1 MSDCYRWIDPWAEI
15 EAARKLPA
23 PQLGEMQTLGVIV
36 LAAGGMV
43 EVMPHH
49 IQDLFSHD
57 LNVERRFD
65 RMSYVYT
72 VIKNRES
79 DCMTYEING

>member
-15 EAARKLPA
+15 EAVRKLPA
-23 PQLGEMQTLGVIV
+23 PQLGEMQTIGVIV

-49 IQDLFSHD
+49 IQDLFGYD

-72 VIKNRES
+72 THPSRNS
-79 DCMTYEING
+79 DCITYENNR